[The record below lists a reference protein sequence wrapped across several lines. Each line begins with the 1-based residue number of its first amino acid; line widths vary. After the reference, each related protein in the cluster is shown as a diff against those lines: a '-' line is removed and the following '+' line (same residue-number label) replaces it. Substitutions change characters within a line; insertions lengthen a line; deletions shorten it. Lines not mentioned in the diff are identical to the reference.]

1 MHFHCPISLR
11 RFRVFKKRYLAEQWE
26 HTCKAAGIVD
36 LHFHDLRGTTVTMLA
51 EAGCTLPEIASLT
64 GHSLRRAQEILDK
77 YLARTSD
84 LDLFG
89 TLIDRAGFRARLIH
103 EYSIFIE
110 SLIIYEL
117 RAR

>member
-1 MHFHCPISLR
+1 MILSYDANLGWMEFSER
-11 RFRVFKKRYLAEQWE
+11 
-26 HTCKAAGIVD
+26 TTGICHG
-36 LHFHDLRGTTVTMLA
+36 L
-51 EAGCTLPEIASLT
+51 
-64 GHSLRRAQEILDK
+64 LD
-77 YLARTSD
+77 SD

-89 TLIDRAGFRARLIH
+89 TLIDRAGFRARLVH